1 MKTMCILLKWE
12 FHRDEAS
19 NNPTLKSISPE
30 KHLQPMMFLFYC
42 TSNGIA
48 LRRCK
53 AWRTAGLWERQ
64 CEVRMT
70 LYSDFKLT
78 FKPVST
84 ILKYFSVEEQ
94 GTIHLFKETNCAL
107 LKSLERQPYD
117 IFVPYVHTL
126 YSTVCIW
133 CVYGVYGNKTRMLSC
148 VSEKWQW
155 SPFPG
160 KQTQFMNICRIN
172 QWLFTHRIHPG
183 SSVCTALLS
192 K

>member
-53 AWRTAGLWERQ
+53 VWCTAGLWVRQ

-94 GTIHLFKETNCAL
+94 GTIHLRICQGNKLYFAKNHWR
-107 LKSLERQPYD
+107 RQPCG
-117 IFVPYVHTL
+117 IFVPVNYVHTV
-126 YSTVCIW
+126 YSTYVQC
-133 CVYGVYGNKTRMLSC
+133 VYGNKTRMLSC

-160 KQTQFMNICRIN
+160 KQTQYMNICRIN
-172 QWLFTHRIHPG
+172 QVFVYSQNSPWIQCVHSI
-183 SSVCTALLS
+183 AE
-192 K
+192 

>member
-1 MKTMCILLKWE
+1 MKTVCILLKWE

-48 LRRCK
+48 LKRCK
-53 AWRTAGLWERQ
+53 ALCTMGLWIRQ

-84 ILKYFSVEEQ
+84 ILKYFSIYFSKNKGEPPEDCLSRKQIVICCNHWWQFFASVLREHIIYCSTNVWRYVVTKEEK
-94 GTIHLFKETNCAL
+94 F
-107 LKSLERQPYD
+107 
-117 IFVPYVHTL
+117 
-126 YSTVCIW
+126 
-133 CVYGVYGNKTRMLSC
+133 
-148 VSEKWQW
+148 QW

-160 KQTQFMNICRIN
+160 NQILPESELQFMNICRIN
-172 QWLFTHRIHPG
+172 QQLFTYRIHPG
-183 SSVCTALLS
+183 SGVCTAMLS